1 MWTARRTPS
10 NWRANSRDAGAAISD
25 GVHGDQSS
33 DAGPVNHDLSDERL
47 LERLRRREPAA
58 LAALHDTYSGG
69 IYNLA
74 LRMVGNR
81 QDAEDITHDVLLRA
95 FEHLPRDRAVKL
107 RPWLYRITINR
118 CYDLLRAAAR
128 RPTPDTGLATELPA
142 RIDTFAQAE
151 LGHLLERSLAALTP
165 RQRAAMLLKDVHGLS
180 LDEAAE
186 AMHVTTGSV
195 EVLLARA
202 RNSFRTHFTELCQG
216 DGRPEPSWSI
226 LMALPVMLGQRPLPA
241 TLQALPPTS
250 TGSLTTALSASVTA
264 KIAVVML
271 AAGAAATS
279 VGIGLPAAQRSVTH
293 NAGIQAAT
301 PRVAAA
307 NTLSA
312 SPSTR
317 GEFAVSRLTP
327 TSATATSPQSSPAHV
342 NGASPSR
349 PHEKSPSTSRA
360 QWAMNRSRA
369 GHSGA
374 TAVLR
379 QLVRNDKTAPGLHSR
394 LAASGTLP
402 RSAATRYAARPL
414 LPLSTARKP
423 ANSGAATSASSG
435 IAPTPASTPSP
446 ASTAS
451 AAPTPSSTP

>member
-10 NWRANSRDAGAAISD
+10 KWRANSRDAGAAISD
-25 GVHGDQSS
+25 AATSDQSS

-58 LAALHDTYSGG
+58 LAILHDTYSGG

-74 LRMVGNR
+74 LRMVGNS

-107 RPWLYRITINR
+107 RPWLYRVTINR
-118 CYDLLRAAAR
+118 CYDLLRTAAR
-128 RPTPDTGLATELPA
+128 RPNPDTGLASEVPA

-202 RNSFRTHFTELCQG
+202 RNSFRAHFTELCQG

-241 TLQALPPTS
+241 TLQALPPAS
-250 TGSLTTALSASVTA
+250 TGSLTAALSASVSA

-271 AAGAAATS
+271 AAGAAAAG
-279 VGIGLPAAQRSVTH
+279 VGIGLPAPQRPVTH
-293 NAGIQAAT
+293 NFGIQAAT
-301 PRVAAA
+301 PRVAVA

-312 SPSTR
+312 SPSTSA
-317 GEFAVSRLTP
+317 EFTMSRLTP
-327 TSATATSPQSSPAHV
+327 TSATTTSAQPSPAHV

-349 PHEKSPSTSRA
+349 THAKRPSHSRA

-369 GHSGA
+369 GQSRS
-374 TAVLR
+374 TAMLR
-379 QLVRNDKTAPGLHSR
+379 QLARDDKTAPSLRSR
-394 LAASGTLP
+394 LAASGRLP
-402 RSAATRYAARPL
+402 QSAAKRYAARPL
-414 LPLSTARKP
+414 LPLATARKP
-423 ANSGAATSASSG
+423 ANSDAATSASSG
-435 IAPTPASTPSP
+435 VAATPASTPSP

>member
-1 MWTARRTPS
+1 
-10 NWRANSRDAGAAISD
+10 
-25 GVHGDQSS
+25 
-33 DAGPVNHDLSDERL
+33 VNHDLSDERL

-58 LAALHDTYSGG
+58 LAILHDTYSGG

-74 LRMVGNR
+74 LRMVGNS

-107 RPWLYRITINR
+107 RPWLYRVTINR
-118 CYDLLRAAAR
+118 CYDLLRTAAR
-128 RPTPDTGLATELPA
+128 RPNPDTGLASEVPA

-202 RNSFRTHFTELCQG
+202 RNSFRAHFTELCQG

-241 TLQALPPTS
+241 TLQALPPAS
-250 TGSLTTALSASVTA
+250 TGSLTAALSASVSA

-271 AAGAAATS
+271 AAGAAAAG
-279 VGIGLPAAQRSVTH
+279 VGIGLPAPQRPVTH
-293 NAGIQAAT
+293 NFGIQAAT
-301 PRVAAA
+301 PRVAVA

-312 SPSTR
+312 SPSTSA
-317 GEFAVSRLTP
+317 EFTMSRLTP
-327 TSATATSPQSSPAHV
+327 TSATTTSAQPSPAHV

-349 PHEKSPSTSRA
+349 THAKRPSHSRA

-369 GHSGA
+369 GQSRA

-379 QLVRNDKTAPGLHSR
+379 QPVRDDKTAPSLRSR
-394 LAASGTLP
+394 LAASGRLP
-402 RSAATRYAARPL
+402 QSAAKRYAARPL
-414 LPLSTARKP
+414 LPLATARKP
-423 ANSGAATSASSG
+423 ANSDAATSASSG
-435 IAPTPASTPSP
+435 VAATPASTPSP